1 MSPTTTTSNLSAIQS
16 SNADVANTPTT
27 SSEGRR
33 GQIGNGSHVCV
44 LGKQIGNGSHV
55 CTISKAEIEADS
67 SVVPSKQ
74 IGNGSHVC
82 SIN

>member
-1 MSPTTTTSNLSAIQS
+1 MSPTTTTSNFATQS
-16 SNADVANTPTT
+16 RDADVNSPATASN
-27 SSEGRR
+27 GRR

-44 LGKQIGNGSHV
+44 VAKQIGNGSHV
-55 CTISKAEIEADS
+55 CTVSKAEHEAET

-82 SIN
+82 NIN